1 MNNIAVSIP
10 GKLFLLGEYAVL
22 AGGPALLTTVD
33 RKIHIHP
40 RADGDGYRVLGPSFS
55 NPLHLPELVAQVLRK
70 EQDLNVEI
78 DNLTVDLREFYTSTG
93 TKLGIGSSAASTV
106 ALVAS
111 LAPELSR
118 QQRFELAFTAH
129 RALQSGRGSGADI
142 AASAFGGTLGYTLL
156 QKSSLFD
163 DLIDFSIP
171 TDALQTKEALQTSAA
186 SIETGLFLPSNLQL
200 HAVWTGAPAH
210 SLSFIAGVKEA
221 LSTRREAIRDL
232 FGSIAQNSRSGI
244 TALHNDDASTFIETI
259 RQGDQLMEQLG
270 TLCDL
275 PIITDIHRELR
286 ALAESAGLTAKP
298 SGAGGGDFS
307 LIAGSAGIPLPPK
320 IKDNYLTLTIAP

>member
-1 MNNIAVSIP
+1 MKNTAVSIP

-70 EQDLNVEI
+70 EQDLKSSI
-78 DNLTVDLREFYTSTG
+78 DNLTADLREFYTSEG

-106 ALVAS
+106 ALVTS
-111 LAPELSR
+111 LTPELSQLR
-118 QQRFELAFTAH
+118 RFELSWMAH
-129 RALQSGRGSGADI
+129 RELQGGRGSGADI
-142 AASAFGGTLGYTLL
+142 AASTFGGTLGYTLL

-171 TDALQTKEALQTSAA
+171 KDALQTPAA
-186 SIETGLFLPSNLQL
+186 CIETGLSLPSNLQL

-221 LSTRREAIRDL
+221 LSTRRKAVQEL
-232 FGSIAQNSRSGI
+232 FASIAQNSRSGI
-244 TALHNDDASTFIETI
+244 TALHNDDAPTFIETI
-259 RQGDQLMEQLG
+259 GQGDQLMEQLG

-275 PIITDIHRELR
+275 PIITDTHRELR
-286 ALAESAGLTAKP
+286 AQAESAGLVAKP

-307 LIAGSAGIPLPPK
+307 LIAGSASIPLPPN

>member
-40 RADGDGYRVLGPSFS
+40 RPDGDGYRVLGPSFS
-55 NPLHLPELVAQVLRK
+55 NPLHLPQLVVQTLGE
-70 EQDLNVEI
+70 EQGRESSI
-78 DNLTVDLREFYTSTG
+78 DNLTVDLREFYTSEG
-93 TKLGIGSSAASTV
+93 TKLGIGSSAASAV
-106 ALVAS
+106 ALLAS

-129 RALQSGRGSGADI
+129 RELQGGRGSGADI
-142 AASAFGGTLGYTLL
+142 AASTFGGTLGYTLL
-156 QKSSLFD
+156 KKTSPFD
-163 DLIDFSIP
+163 ELINVSIP
-171 TDALQTKEALQTSAA
+171 KDALQTPAA
-186 SIETGLFLPSNLQL
+186 CIETGLSLPSDLQL
-200 HAVWTGAPAH
+200 HAIWTGAPAH

-232 FGSIAQNSRSGI
+232 FASIAKNSRSGI
-244 TALHNDDASTFIETI
+244 NALHNDDPLTLIETI
-259 RQGDQLMEQLG
+259 RQGDQLMDRLG

-275 PIITDIHRELR
+275 PIITNAHRELR
-286 ALAESAGLTAKP
+286 AQAESAGLVAKP

-307 LIAGSAGIPLPPK
+307 LIAGPASIPLPPN